1 MVWILVIHTA
11 LQKHLSVSNKKHF
24 LWNSKQTKFYQLL
37 LSLTPCSDNIIVHIW
52 FLFDKNKMIVNIW
65 WVLIWKMVSLHVALF
80 HWYKFNSSQY
90 TLTMAN
96 IYDYDEGEIAAIIIC
111 GGLLLGLVVC
121 MGMCGVLYG

>member
-1 MVWILVIHTA
+1 MGPNLEDG
-11 LQKHLSVSNKKHF
+11 F
-24 LWNSKQTKFYQLL
+24 LTCCF
-37 LSLTPCSDNIIVHIW
+37 
-52 FLFDKNKMIVNIW
+52 
-65 WVLIWKMVSLHVALF
+65 VSLIQIQLHPG
-80 HWYKFNSSQY
+80 SSQY